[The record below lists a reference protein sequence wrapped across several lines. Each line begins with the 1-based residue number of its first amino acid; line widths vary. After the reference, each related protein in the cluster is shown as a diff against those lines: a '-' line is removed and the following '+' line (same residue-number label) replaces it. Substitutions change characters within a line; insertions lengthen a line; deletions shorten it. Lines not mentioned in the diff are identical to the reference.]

1 MGKGADIQVLI
12 ADDHAIVRRGLR
24 QIVADT
30 NGIVVAGEA
39 ANGDELIRLVQERP
53 WDVLIL
59 DISMPGRSGLELLK
73 DVKLEQPDLPV
84 LIFSIHPEG
93 EFATRA
99 LRAGAAGYLPKETA
113 PEELI
118 SAIRKVHTGGR
129 YITSTQAENLLFQFQ
144 TDSTR
149 PVHEELSNREYEVLR
164 SLGAGKT
171 ISQIAA
177 ELNLS
182 TKTVSTYRARLLEK
196 MNMRN
201 TAELTRYAIKNNLA
215 D

>member
-1 MGKGADIQVLI
+1 MGKAADIQVLV
-12 ADDHAIVRRGLR
+12 ADDHAIVRRGLK

-39 ANGDELIRLVQERP
+39 SNGDELMRLVQERP

-59 DISMPGRSGLELLK
+59 DISMPGRSGIELLK
-73 DVKLEQPDLPV
+73 DVKLRQPDLPI
-84 LIFSIHPEG
+84 LMLSIHSEA
-93 EFATRA
+93 EFATRS
-99 LRAGAAGYLPKETA
+99 LRSGASGYLPKETA

-118 SAIRKVHTGGR
+118 SAIRKVYSGGR
-129 YITSTQAENLLFQFQ
+129 YISPGQAEKLLFQFQ
-144 TDSTR
+144 TESTR
-149 PVHEELSNREYEVLR
+149 PVHEDLSNREYEVLR

-171 ISQIAA
+171 ISQIAS

-196 MNMRN
+196 MNLRT

-215 D
+215 Y

>member
-1 MGKGADIQVLI
+1 MGKAADIQVLV
-12 ADDHAIVRRGLR
+12 ADDHAIVRRGLK

-30 NGIVVAGEA
+30 SGIVVAGEA
-39 ANGDELIRLVQERP
+39 CDGDELMRLIDERP

-73 DVKLEQPDLPV
+73 DVKLAQPALPV
-84 LIFSIHPEG
+84 LMLSIHSEA

-113 PEELI
+113 PDELI
-118 SAIRKVHTGGR
+118 AAIRKVHSGGR
-129 YITSTQAENLLFQFQ
+129 YVSPAQAEKLLFYFQ
-144 TDSTR
+144 SDSTR
-149 PVHEELSNREYEVLR
+149 PVHEDLSNREYEVLR

-171 ISQIAA
+171 ISQIAG

-182 TKTVSTYRARLLEK
+182 SKTVSTYRARLLEK
-196 MNMRN
+196 MNLRT

-215 D
+215 Y